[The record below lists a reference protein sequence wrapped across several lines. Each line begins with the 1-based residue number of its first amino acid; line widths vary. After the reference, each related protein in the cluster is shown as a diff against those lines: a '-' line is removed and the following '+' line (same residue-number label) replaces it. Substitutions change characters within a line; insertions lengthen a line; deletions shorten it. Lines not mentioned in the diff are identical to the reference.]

1 GGKMIYRIPENIEN
15 KLVYRI
21 VKRKNSKAGNVNALK
36 TEGYIVAGDS
46 TEAFKQLVEEFGIDS
61 GFIPVLYKNGQHY

>member
-1 GGKMIYRIPENIEN
+1 MIYRTPENIES

-36 TEGYIVAGDS
+36 TEGYIVASDS
-46 TEAFKQLVEEFGIDS
+46 TEAFKQLVREFGIDS
-61 GFIPVLYKNGQHY
+61 GYIPVLYRND